1 MESLCNQAYIH
12 KNQGINT
19 DGNKLCS
26 CSNLFSQ
33 SCTLL
38 SLQII
43 VLFLL
48 LEDKNYSTCQIVNA
62 QADFILSVKGIFF
75 TFSTIVY
82 CMVWQVSVTALIL
95 SDLFQI

>member
-1 MESLCNQAYIH
+1 MF
-12 KNQGINT
+12 KPV
-19 DGNKLCS
+19 
-26 CSNLFSQ
+26 FQ

-48 LEDKNYSTCQIVNA
+48 LEDKNYFTCQIVNA
-62 QADFILSVKGIFF
+62 QADLILSGKGIFF
-75 TFSTIVY
+75 TFSTIAY
-82 CMVWQVSVTALIL
+82 CMVWQESVTAFIL